1 MCLKCYIIS
10 HFFHIK
16 TIFMLKTYAAH
27 QPTTK
32 KQKKSTNL
40 MHFQPTKKVF
50 VQLIFQIFFEFCGK
64 TFFFVEIVHLAVFSV
79 IKLQIFI

>member
-1 MCLKCYIIS
+1 
-10 HFFHIK
+10 
-16 TIFMLKTYAAH
+16 MLKTYAAH

-50 VQLIFQIFFEFCGK
+50 VQLIFPIFFEFCGK
-64 TFFFVEIVHLAVFSV
+64 TFFFCGNCAFGCLQCDKTTNFHLK
-79 IKLQIFI
+79 IGETMINCG